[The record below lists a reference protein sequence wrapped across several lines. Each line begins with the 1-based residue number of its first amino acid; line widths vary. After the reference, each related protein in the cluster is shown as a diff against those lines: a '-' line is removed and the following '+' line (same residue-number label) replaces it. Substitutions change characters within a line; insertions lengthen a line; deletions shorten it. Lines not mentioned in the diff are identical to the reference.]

1 MAADVVDYSRLLGE
15 DQAATLAALRR
26 LREGLLLPAVESHR
40 GRVIKSMGD
49 GWLADFP
56 SISDAVSCAIAVQQ
70 GLAPPGGPEGN
81 DPASATRIALRI
93 GIHIGEVVFEG
104 EDLFGDGV
112 NVAARL
118 EALARPGEVLISD
131 SARDSLDGKTA
142 ALFGGGAPQQLKN
155 IRRAV
160 GVWHW
165 PPREAPV
172 EATGKAPAAR
182 GRSDPARRL
191 AAREIPSIAVMPF
204 DNLSNDPEQSHFID
218 GLVDDIITSL
228 SKLSGLRVI
237 ARNSTFLYKGQS
249 VDIAELAEKLRVR
262 YILEGS
268 IRKSA
273 NRIRISAQLI
283 DAASGGHLWAERYD
297 RALDDIFAVQDEIT
311 LILATEMQVK
321 LTEGEQ
327 ARMRYTTTD
336 NVEAWSH
343 WVEGLAHYRSEVTKE
358 NMAEARRCW
367 EKALAL
373 DPGSAALN
381 AMLAFSHYVSARF
394 GWWNDVETDLMKAKA
409 YIAQALELDPQD
421 AFAHSVLGLACL
433 LEGRFEEAAAH
444 ARDSVRLAPGS
455 ADVASF
461 ACFALAFAG
470 YPDEGVNEGE
480 RAIDLSPN
488 CPAVYLGHLGNAYRL
503 AGRYD
508 EAIEAFTAYHDR
520 YAGFGLVDMA
530 MIYQQSGRSDLA
542 KQTVKD
548 LLTIR
553 RGYSIAA
560 WAASQYRAD
569 DDGLASD
576 IEALRAAGL
585 PER

>member
-1 MAADVVDYSRLLGE
+1 MERRLTAVMAADVVDYSRLMGE
-15 DQAATLAALRR
+15 DQTATLDALRR
-26 LREGLLLPAVESHR
+26 LRQGLLLPAIEAHR
-40 GRVIKSMGD
+40 GKLVKSMGD
-49 GWLADFP
+49 GWLAAFP
-56 SISDAVSCAIAVQQ
+56 SISDAVGCAMALQE
-70 GLAPPGGPEGN
+70 GLAPPGP
-81 DPASATRIALRI
+81 IALRI

-142 ALFGGGAPQQLKN
+142 ALFSGGAPQQLKN

-160 GVWHW
+160 AVWHW
-165 PPREAPV
+165 PPRGVSARISREAPD
-172 EATGKAPAAR
+172 ATSGATPAA
-182 GRSDPARRL
+182 SRL
-191 AAREIPSIAVMPF
+191 AAREVPSVAVMPF
-204 DNLSNDPEQSHFID
+204 ANLSNDPEQEHFAD

-283 DAASGGHLWAERYD
+283 DATSGGHLWAERYD

-336 NVEAWSH
+336 NVAAWSH
-343 WVEGLAHYRSEVTKE
+343 WVQGLAHYRAEVSKE
-358 NMAEARRCW
+358 NMAAARQCW

-373 DPGSAALN
+373 KPASAPLN

-394 GWWNDVETDLMKAKA
+394 GWWGEKATDLTKAKA
-409 YIAQALELDPQD
+409 YIERALALDPQD
-421 AFAHSVLGLACL
+421 AVAYSVLGMAAL
-433 LEGRFEEAAAH
+433 LERDFEAAAGH
-444 ARDSVRLAPGS
+444 ARRSVRLAPGS
-455 ADVASF
+455 ADVATF
-461 ACFALAFAG
+461 ACFTLAFAG
-470 YPDEGVNEGE
+470 YPDEAVAEGE

-503 AGRYD
+503 AGRDD
-508 EAIEAFTAYHDR
+508 EAIEAFSAYHDR
-520 YAGFGLVDMA
+520 YAGFGLVDLA

-542 KQTVKD
+542 KQTIKQ
-548 LLTIR
+548 LLRIR
-553 RGYSIAA
+553 RGYSIAT
-560 WAASQYRAD
+560 WAESQYRAD
-569 DDGLASD
+569 RAGMAAD
-576 IEALRAAGL
+576 IEALSAAGL
-585 PER
+585 PAD